1 MAKFI
6 AIYVKKEI
14 GKPAEFVA
22 RKEHR
27 VAKAMMRDAIADFKA
42 QGVALRIETDKRIVT
57 EFGEELFLE
66 HA

>member
-14 GKPAEFVA
+14 GKPGEFVA

-27 VAKAMMRDAIADFKA
+27 EAKRLMRNAIADFKA
-42 QGVALRIETDKRIVT
+42 QGVALRIETSMRIVT
-57 EFGEELFLE
+57 EFGEELYLE
-66 HA
+66 NA

>member
-6 AIYVKKEI
+6 AIYVKREI

-27 VAKAMMRDAIADFKA
+27 VARAMMAQARADFEE
-42 QGVALRIETDKRIVT
+42 QGVALRIDTNFRIVT
-57 EFGEELFLE
+57 EFGEELYLE
-66 HA
+66 NA

>member
-6 AIYVKKEI
+6 AIYAKTEI

-27 VAKAMMRDAIADFKA
+27 EAKRLMRDAIADFKA
-42 QGVALRIETDKRIVT
+42 QGVTLRIETAMRIVT
-57 EFGEELFLE
+57 EFGEELYLE

>member
-6 AIYVKKEI
+6 GIYVKREI

-27 VAKAMMRDAIADFKA
+27 VARAMMTKAIADFQA
-42 QGVALRIETDKRIVT
+42 QGVKLRIASPLRIVT
-57 EFGEELFLE
+57 EYGEELFLE
-66 HA
+66 KA

>member
-6 AIYVKKEI
+6 AIYVKREI

-27 VAKAMMRDAIADFKA
+27 TARAMMRDAIADFKA
-42 QGVALRIETDKRIVT
+42 QGVALRVETAMRIVT
-57 EFGEELFLE
+57 EFGEELYLE
-66 HA
+66 NA

>member
-14 GKPAEFVA
+14 GKPAEMVG

-27 VAKAMMRDAIADFKA
+27 VAKGMMRDAIADFKS

-57 EFGEELFLE
+57 EFGEEIYLE
-66 HA
+66 NA